1 MRLPNCSFQM
11 SIAVIAGL
19 GNPGQKYRNTRH
31 NIGFDIVNRLAADLG
46 GTWRVE
52 PRFEAEMAPVQAGPN
67 KLLLTKPLT
76 YMNDSGRSLG
86 AVLRY
91 HKLEPESLLAV
102 YDDLTL
108 EFGRAKLSV
117 NGSAGGHNGI
127 ANLLDLV
134 GPGFARY
141 RIGIGGKPHKE
152 MDLADYVLSQFKPAE
167 RQILTERMPDFI
179 DHIRLIV
186 DKGIE
191 SAFNI
196 INQRIPTSHERSH
209 NQ

>member
-1 MRLPNCSFQM
+1 M

-19 GNPGQKYRNTRH
+19 GNPGQKYRHTRH
-31 NIGFDIVNRLAADLG
+31 NIGFDVVNRLAADLS

-52 PRFEAEMAPVQAGPN
+52 ARFEAEVATVLAGSN
-67 KLLLTKPLT
+67 KLLLLKPLT
-76 YMNDSGRSLG
+76 FMNDSGRSLG

-91 HKLEPESLLAV
+91 HKLGPESLLVV

-108 EFGRAKLSV
+108 ELGRAKLSV

-167 RQILTERMPDFI
+167 RQIFTERMPEFI

-196 INQRIPTSHERSH
+196 INQRRTTSHERSH

>member
-1 MRLPNCSFQM
+1 M

-31 NIGFDIVNRLAADLG
+31 NIGFDVVNRLAVELG
-46 GTWRVE
+46 GTWRSE
-52 PRFEAEMAPVQAGPN
+52 ARFEAETAIVKAGLQ
-67 KLLLTKPLT
+67 KLLLVKPQT
-76 YMNDSGRSLG
+76 YMNNSGRSLG

-91 HKLEPESLLAV
+91 HKFEPESLLVV
-102 YDDLTL
+102 YDDITL
-108 EFGRAKLSV
+108 DLGRPKLSV
-117 NGSAGGHNGI
+117 RGSAGGHNGI
-127 ANLLDLV
+127 ADLLDQL

-141 RIGIGGKPHKE
+141 RIGIGGKPHRE
-152 MDLADYVLSQFKPAE
+152 MDLADYVLSHFKPAE
-167 RQILTERMPDFI
+167 REIILKRMPDYI

-191 SAFNI
+191 TAFNF

-209 NQ
+209 N